1 MALNDNRIMIVGV
14 GGAGCK
20 IVSKL
25 HDTVPSGP
33 RTAVISTDSK
43 ALSGSSVPARIQI
56 GSVQTG
62 GLGAGGNPEI
72 GNQSALDDA
81 EMLRGL
87 FSDVGIVIVV
97 AGLGGGTGTGATPVV
112 LDMARE
118 RGALTI
124 CFATRP
130 FNFEG
135 HHRSK
140 VADEQIEKLAKS
152 SDMLIML
159 SNDLMLEFISEANM
173 GEAFAKVDDI
183 VINGICAVW
192 MMVARPGLI
201 NLDFADL
208 QRVVQNSEGV
218 CVFGYGDARGSE
230 RGKEAVRQI
239 LDSPLLEKGKTLEKA
254 KALLVSIIG
263 GHDML
268 IRDVDEVIKK
278 IREKASADAEFF
290 MGTIMDEDWKD
301 RLTVTVIAAMEW
313 SIPEEKGKEPSERK
327 EVKSQ
332 SGGRKGKQNKQG
344 NLDFSA
350 FPDKG
355 RFKGMGGTIMN
366 GEDLDIPTYY
376 RKGIEIGK

>member
-14 GGAGCK
+14 GGAGCR

-25 HDTVPSGP
+25 HDTVPNGP
-33 RTAVISTDSK
+33 RTAVVSTDSK

-56 GSVQTG
+56 GSSQTG
-62 GLGAGGNPEI
+62 GLGTGGNPET
-72 GNQSALDDA
+72 GYQAAMDDA

-97 AGLGGGTGTGATPVV
+97 AGLGGGTGTGAAPVV

-140 VADEQIEKLAKS
+140 VADEYVEKLAKS

-159 SNDLMLEFISEANM
+159 SNDLMLEYISEANM
-173 GEAFAKVDDI
+173 ADAFAKVDDI
-183 VINGICAVW
+183 VINGICSVW

-208 QRVVQNSEGV
+208 QRVVQNSAGV
-218 CVFGYGDARGSE
+218 CVFGYGDARGSD

-239 LDSPLLEKGKTLEKA
+239 LESPLLEKGKTLETA

-268 IRDVDEVIKK
+268 IRDVDEVVKK
-278 IREKASADAEFF
+278 IREKASKDAEFF
-290 MGTIMDEDWKD
+290 MGTIMDEEWKD
-301 RLTVTVIAAMEW
+301 RLTVTVIASMDW
-313 SIPEEKGKEPSERK
+313 SIPEEKKDEPEPK
-327 EVKSQ
+327 VVKPQ
-332 SGGRKGKQNKQG
+332 SSGRKGKNSQQG
-344 NLDFSA
+344 NLDFNA

-376 RKGIEIGK
+376 RKGVLIEK